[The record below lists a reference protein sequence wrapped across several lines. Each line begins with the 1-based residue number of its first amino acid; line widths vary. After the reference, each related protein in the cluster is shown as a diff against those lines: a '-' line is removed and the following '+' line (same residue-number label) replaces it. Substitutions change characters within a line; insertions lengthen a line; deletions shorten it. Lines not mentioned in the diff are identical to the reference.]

1 MGENTYLNTKEKR
14 MLNNKNPNKIGLLVI
29 VILVIIQSVGISGCI
44 RPSNDTENLPDFD
57 IAVGMT
63 SDVAGF
69 YPWMGIRDTSTLS
82 VNRNLFTCLTEIDPT
97 TYKYVPGLAESWNNP
112 SNTTWRFFL
121 RKGVQFHNG
130 DLFTAK
136 DVQFTIEFM
145 RNDPFYN
152 EELDGISEVVVV
164 DNYTIDIITKTPCPN
179 LLYKFATLYILSK
192 NYTSSIQDTNETWPI
207 GTGPY
212 KLVEYFPG
220 DHITLERFD
229 HYWNELPEVKTVIF
243 KKMNSS
249 EELKNAL
256 IGGMLDIIPLASEYI
271 DEIQNTTGLSIK
283 SVQTPG
289 VIYISFD
296 FRVNDSF
303 GFKGSKNPVSDVQV
317 RKAMY
322 HAIDID
328 MIIEKYLNGTAT
340 PASQFL
346 TYHTFG
352 YNPNITR
359 LAYDVEIAKN
369 LMKDAGYEEGFTI
382 QFDIPDSPKWVN
394 ISNEI
399 AQELSEINITMILNP
414 LPTIEYYTNLY
425 YKNTSLYFTSF
436 NPIDAEGLIRIL
448 LHTPDV
454 EQNYGAWNYGN
465 YSNPEVDRL
474 CEQLPSTMSMEKR
487 NEYIQQAFFLAAA
500 DVAWIPLFS
509 PMAFYGTGDDIKW
522 KPRPSL
528 FIWVD
533 EISFK
538 TEA

>member
-1 MGENTYLNTKEKR
+1 MFIL
-14 MLNNKNPNKIGLLVI
+14 
-29 VILVIIQSVGISGCI
+29 ILVTTQCVLISGCLS
-44 RPSNDTENLPDFD
+44 PSNDNENQTDFD
-57 IAVGMT
+57 IVIGMT
-63 SDVAGF
+63 SDVSGF
-69 YPWMGIRDTSTLS
+69 YPWMGIRDTPTLS
-82 VNRNLFTCLTEIDPT
+82 VNRNFFTCLAEMDPT
-97 TYKYVPGLAESWNNP
+97 TYKYAPGLAESWNNP
-112 SNTTWRFFL
+112 NDTTWRFFL
-121 RKGVQFHNG
+121 RKGVLFHNG
-130 DLFTAK
+130 DSFTAD
-136 DVQFTIEFM
+136 DVKFTIEFM
-145 RNDPFYN
+145 RNDLYYK
-152 EELDGISEVVVV
+152 EELDCISDVIVV
-164 DNYTIDIITKTPCPN
+164 DNYTVDVITKQPYPT
-179 LLYKFATLYILSK
+179 LLYKFGTLYILSK
-192 NYTSSIQDTNETWPI
+192 EYISSILETNETWPI

-212 KLVEYFPG
+212 KLVDYVPD

-229 HYWNELPEVKTVIF
+229 EYWNELPGVTSVTF
-243 KKMNSS
+243 QKMNTS

-256 IGGMLDIIPLASEYI
+256 IKGELDIISLASEYI
-271 DEIQNTTGLSIK
+271 DEIQNTTGLTVK

-296 FRVNDSF
+296 FRVNDSY
-303 GFKGSKNPVSDVQV
+303 GFKGSNNPVSDVRV

-322 HAIDID
+322 HAIDLEK
-328 MIIEKYLNGTAT
+328 IIEKYLNGTVL

-359 LAYDVEIAKN
+359 LPYDVEIAQE

-399 AQELSEINITMILNP
+399 AQMLSEINITIILNP
-414 LPTIEYYTNLY
+414 QPTIEYYTNLY
-425 YKNTSLYFTSF
+425 SKNTSLYFTSF
-436 NPIDAEGLIRIL
+436 NPIDAEGLIKIL

-454 EQNYGAWNYGN
+454 QQNYGAWNYGN
-465 YSNPEVDRL
+465 YSNPDVDRL
-474 CEQLPSTMSMEKR
+474 CEQLTFTMSIETR

-500 DVAWIPLFS
+500 DVAWIPLVS
-509 PMAFYGTGDDIKW
+509 PMAFYGTADDIEW

-538 TEA
+538 TES

>member
-1 MGENTYLNTKEKR
+1 MF
-14 MLNNKNPNKIGLLVI
+14 
-29 VILVIIQSVGISGCI
+29 ILIQAIIQSVVISGCLS
-44 RPSNDTENLPDFD
+44 PSNDTENPTDFD
-57 IAVGMT
+57 IVIGMT
-63 SDVAGF
+63 SDVSGF
-69 YPWMGIRDTSTLS
+69 YPWMGIRDTTTLS
-82 VNRNLFTCLTEIDPT
+82 VNRNLFSCIAEMDPT

-121 RKGVQFHNG
+121 RKEAQFHNG

-152 EELDGISEVVVV
+152 EELDCVSDVVVV
-164 DNYTIDIITKTPCPN
+164 DDYTIDIVTKTPCPN
-179 LLYKFATLYILSK
+179 LLYKFGTLYILSK
-192 NYTSSIQDTNETWPI
+192 NSTNAIQDTNETWPI

-212 KLVEYFPG
+212 KLVEYVPG
-220 DHITLERFD
+220 GHITLERFD
-229 HYWNELPEVKTVIF
+229 EYWNELPEVTSVTF
-243 KKMNSS
+243 QKMNTS

-256 IGGMLDIIPLASEYI
+256 IQGALDIVPLASEYI

-289 VIYISFD
+289 VVYISFD
-296 FRVNDSF
+296 FRENDSY
-303 GFKGSKNPVSDVQV
+303 GFKESKNPVSDVRV

-322 HAIDID
+322 HAINLEI
-328 MIIEKYLNGTAT
+328 IIEKYLKGTAT

-359 LAYDVEIAKN
+359 LPYDVEIAQE

-382 QFDIPDSPKWVN
+382 QFDIPDSPKFVN

-399 AQELSEINITMILNP
+399 AQMLSEINITIILNP
-414 LPTIEYYTNLY
+414 QPTIEYYTNLY

-436 NPIDAEGLIRIL
+436 NPIDAEGLIRLL

-454 EQNYGAWNYGN
+454 ERNYGAWNYGN

-474 CEQLPSTMSMEKR
+474 CEQLASTISMEKR
-487 NEYIQQAFFLAAA
+487 NDYIQQAFFLAAA
-500 DVAWIPLFS
+500 DVAWIPLVS
-509 PMAFYGTGDDIKW
+509 PMAFYGTTDDIEW